1 MPRPPTISLVDMT
14 SFMGSRAAAACTS
27 ISTTR
32 CRSDN
37 CRTPTAAY
45 LASALD
51 RDIGSSS
58 DGREPIIERTTV
70 QLLAATAIIRTTAEA
85 VNQKFVGAKLGDGVR
100 LFPIAHRMNAS
111 AHVIASLRDVALAN
125 NSVRS
130 HSVDTRP

>member
-14 SFMGSRAAAACTS
+14 SIMGIRAAASCTS
-27 ISTTR
+27 ISTSR
-32 CRSDN
+32 SRSDN

-70 QLLAATAIIRTTAEA
+70 QLLAATAKIRTTAEA
-85 VNQKFVGAKLGDGVR
+85 VNQKFVGARLVDVVR
-100 LFPIAHRMNAS
+100 LFPVAHRFNVS
-111 AHVIASLRDVALAN
+111 AHIIAS
-125 NSVRS
+125 
-130 HSVDTRP
+130 

>member
-14 SFMGSRAAAACTS
+14 SIMGIRAAASCTS

-100 LFPIAHRMNAS
+100 LFPITHRKNAS
-111 AHVIASLRDVALAN
+111 AHVITTKQEEAHTN
-125 NSVRS
+125 NSERS
-130 HSVDTRP
+130 HSVDT